1 MKKLN
6 ENSALSLKRMKI
18 ARLNNSQMKQIEGG
32 NQANL
37 STEEILT
44 SSLRCL
50 KNWTINMTLD
60 TTDTTNTIDGD

>member
-6 ENSALSLKRMKI
+6 ENSTLSLKRMKI
-18 ARLNNSQMKQIEGG
+18 ARLNNSQMKQIAGG

-44 SSLRCL
+44 SSWRCL
-50 KNWTINMTLD
+50 TNWTLNMTLD
-60 TTDTTNTIDGD
+60 TTDTTTTIDGD